1 MTKRQNEN
9 WMAAGVEAWALG
21 FEMWSVMGLRM
32 MKIAA
37 GGAAGESESR
47 IMIEEKM
54 QAMAELQTKLLTGR
68 ISSDL
73 ATGSRQVMRHY
84 SGKVK
89 ANRRRLG

>member
-1 MTKRQNEN
+1 MTEKQNAN
-9 WMAAGVEAWALG
+9 WMAAGMEAWTLG
-21 FEMWSVMGLRM
+21 IDMWSVVGLRM

-37 GGAAGESESR
+37 GGTAGERESR
-47 IMIEEKM
+47 LMVEEKL
-54 QAMAELQTKLLTGR
+54 QAMAELQTKLLTGG
-68 ISSDL
+68 ISSDP